1 MPQGIDVFNHHFK
14 LQNTGHLGRT
24 LETAYQYLSAED
36 VTQILRQACC
46 GSSHKVV
53 IWTSVD
59 KLHRYISL
67 TLNSAPNKIKKSPTE
82 DVILH

>member
-1 MPQGIDVFNHHFK
+1 MDQENVVFIQNGILLSHEEECNFVI
-14 LQNTGHLGRT
+14 
-24 LETAYQYLSAED
+24 LSAED